1 MKKRDG
7 FDPLAIVS
15 KIAEQEKELNGTTFI
30 APYVGGG
37 KVRLRLSGIVY
48 ELEASGC
55 PDGWSIMEVRAAGKA
70 SFVQRA
76 PLTMVQNYLR
86 LFPQMRLVMVDQFSD
101 KHWWALAADGG
112 KQKVQLNGPVPVQLA
127 ERVAAFDTVYC
138 RFDGALFWFES
149 VDRRRDPGIARNL
162 RKALADDESP
172 EKLQCRGM
180 VPQEKLAYKML
191 YLEKHKIA
199 PAPEHMDDRTKIT
212 RALEHSGAQL
222 DRFWY
227 QNGGDNASVSLR
239 LNDRLHVVQV
249 RTSDLSVVSAG
260 ICLSG
265 QDRNFD
271 LSSLV
276 GVLREAQSGDYYF
289 DD

>member
-1 MKKRDG
+1 MKRRDG

-30 APYVGGG
+30 APYVGSG

-48 ELEASGC
+48 EMDASGC
-55 PDGWSIMEVRAAGKA
+55 PEGWAIMEVRAVGKA
-70 SFVQRA
+70 SFVQAA

-86 LFPQMRLVMVDQFSD
+86 LFPQMRLVMIDQFSD
-101 KHWWALAADGG
+101 KHWWALSAAGG
-112 KQKVQLNGPVPVQLA
+112 KQKIQLNGPVPVQLA
-127 ERVAAFDTVYC
+127 ERVGSFDTVYC
-138 RFDGALFWFES
+138 RFDGATFWYEAA
-149 VDRRRDPGIARNL
+149 DRRRDPGIARNL
-162 RKALADDESP
+162 RKALAEDISPDELHCS
-172 EKLQCRGM
+172 GM
-180 VPQEKLAYKML
+180 VPQERLAYKML
-191 YLEKHKIA
+191 YLDKHKNA
-199 PAPEHMDDRTKIT
+199 PAPETMDDRTRIA

-222 DRFWY
+222 DRFSY
-227 QNGGDNASVSLR
+227 QNGGDDVSVHMR
-239 LNDRLHVVQV
+239 VGDRLHVVQV
-249 RTSDLSVVSAG
+249 RTADLSVVSAG

-276 GVLREAQSGDYYF
+276 GVLREAESGDYYF